1 MDFREWVIDEIRRE
15 IAVWTAAATLTADTD
30 EEKPLGVADGG
41 EHRWPPRALFEQ
53 ESPACT

>member
-1 MDFREWVIDEIRRE
+1 MNFAEWVKDEVRRE
-15 IAVWTAAATLTADTD
+15 VAVWLAAPTLTSHTV